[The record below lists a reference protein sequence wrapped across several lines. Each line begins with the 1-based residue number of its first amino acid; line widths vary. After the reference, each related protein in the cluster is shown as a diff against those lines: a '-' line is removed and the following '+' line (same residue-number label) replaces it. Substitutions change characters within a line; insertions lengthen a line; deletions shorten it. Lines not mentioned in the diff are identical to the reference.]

1 MSYARLISRSRIH
14 NLALVAALLTA
25 FRMTPLSLACGLAVF
40 GLGFLLQLWSKAV
53 LRRDKELGTR
63 GPYALCRHPFYLANG
78 LMDLGLCAMAGFWPV
93 IVLYPVLF
101 LLAYIPTA
109 RHEESVLASL
119 FPDSQ
124 AAYLQNTP
132 RFFPTTGRIFRE
144 WRSPLSRTVLLNERQ
159 LSRSLRH
166 ASFPLLVIL
175 AAQAWKSPL
184 AWQSL
189 LSHAA
194 GSGAVGLLLL
204 GFVIYGKWEGGSKH
218 RGLRS
223 FANGVS
229 RGAPFILAVLV
240 LLAGFASHPSSLHP
254 ALTIAALI
262 LVVGL
267 AGQELVR
274 RVKPAF
280 IVAAIAWTGLASVSA
295 ASLLFTRAAWLIPL
309 TLSLATGW
317 ILLQDESTPAPDS
330 ESLPTPDPVAD

>member
-1 MSYARLISRSRIH
+1 
-14 NLALVAALLTA
+14 
-25 FRMTPLSLACGLAVF
+25 
-40 GLGFLLQLWSKAV
+40 
-53 LRRDKELGTR
+53 
-63 GPYALCRHPFYLANG
+63 
-78 LMDLGLCAMAGFWPV
+78 MDLGLCAMSGFWPV

-124 AAYLQNTP
+124 AAYLRTTP

-144 WRSPLSRTVLLNERQ
+144 WRSPLSWNVLLNESQ

-204 GFVIYGKWEGGSKH
+204 GFVVYGKLEGGGKH
-218 RGLRS
+218 RGLQS
-223 FANGVS
+223 FANGAS
-229 RGAPFILAVLV
+229 RGAPFILAVMV

-254 ALTIAALI
+254 ALTVAALI
-262 LVVGL
+262 LALGL

-274 RVKPAF
+274 RVKPTC
-280 IVAAIAWTGLASVSA
+280 IMAAIAWTGLASVSA
-295 ASLLFTRAAWLIPL
+295 VGLIFARAAWLIPL
-309 TLSLATGW
+309 TLSLASGW
-317 ILLQDESTPAPDS
+317 ILLQDESTPVPDAGL
-330 ESLPTPDPVAD
+330 LPTPEPVAD